1 MENPAQPANAA
12 LSSVHNSISRSY
24 LAVQTIKSRQREKF
38 GKLVKNGEPQR
49 KRNMDELGTDRPS
62 HYIVTVFAM

>member
-24 LAVQTIKSRQREKF
+24 LVVQTIKSRQRENF

-49 KRNMDELGTDRPS
+49 KRNMDEL
-62 HYIVTVFAM
+62 